1 MIPLHA
7 PIIEEDDINSVIKN
21 LQSGWIST
29 SSKDISKFEK
39 KLNSFTKSKFSIA
52 LNSGSS
58 ALHLALAAVGVT
70 YNDEVI
76 VPTLTFIA
84 TINSVSYIGAS
95 PIFMDC
101 DNYMNL
107 DTNKVI
113 EFLST
118 KTYFKNGYTYNAST
132 NKIIKALVVVHVFG
146 NVLNFIKLKNICK
159 KLNIKIIE
167 DAAESLGSY
176 LNWKNQKIHS
186 GLIGDVGC
194 ISFNGNK
201 IITTGS
207 GGAIITK
214 SKTIYKK
221 ILHLSSQAKID
232 QINFIHNEIG
242 YNYRM
247 NGLTSALGVAQLK
260 KLSKYLKL
268 KKNINI
274 QYKNLF
280 KNSSYEILSN
290 PSNSI
295 SNNWINILILN
306 EKKIVNKRN
315 KLINHLLLNNIQVR
329 PIWKLNHLQDPYKK
343 FQKFKINNANDFL
356 SKCICLPSSPNL
368 TIEEIKYIYS
378 KVMQFS

>member
-101 DNYMNL
+101 DDYMNL

-176 LNWKNQKIHS
+176 LNWKIKNS
-186 GLIGDVGC
+186 FWVNWRC
-194 ISFNGNK
+194 WMYSFNGNK

-207 GGAIITK
+207 GGAIITN

-247 NGLTSALGVAQLK
+247 NGITSALGVAQLK
-260 KLSKYLKL
+260 KLSKYIKL

-274 QYKNLF
+274 QYKNFF
-280 KNSSYEILSN
+280 KKSSYEILSN
-290 PSNSI
+290 PPNSI

-306 EKKIVNKRN
+306 EKKIENKKN
-315 KLINHLLLNNIQVR
+315 KLINHLLSNNIQVR